1 MNKLL
6 LAVPAFCDFVSS
18 TLHYIALNYVS
29 GSVYLMM
36 RGGTIITTF
45 LFSKLILKL
54 KVNNYQILGSGLAII
69 GVVVVGI
76 SNIAFQSSSS
86 TSATVISIYM

>member
-1 MNKLL
+1 MNKFL

-45 LFSKLILKL
+45 LFSKIILKL
-54 KVNNYQILGSGLAII
+54 KVNNYQILGSFMAVI
-69 GVVVVGI
+69 GVIVVGI
-76 SNIAFQSSSS
+76 SNIAFQDHGSS
-86 TSATVISIYM
+86 T